1 MHYVMA
7 KGILSAGGNMN
18 LYRGCTHGCIY
29 CDSRSRCYHI
39 DHAFEDV
46 EVKQNAVELLEDA
59 LRRRRAPCMV
69 GTGSMTDPYL
79 PLEAELRLTRRAM
92 EVVERYGCGFTV
104 ITKSDLILRD
114 LDLLCRIQKKAKCVV
129 QMTLTTAD
137 ETLCRKLEPNVCTT
151 ARRCEVL
158 RELQKAGIPTVVWLS
173 PILPF
178 INDTEENIS
187 TLLDRCEE
195 AGVRGILCFGMGLTL
210 REGNREYFYTRL
222 DELFPGLSECTAEKL
237 CGAFFVEKI
246 MICKLFMNP
255 IDKVGKQEYSFSSR
269 TDRVLKQAKPVRQ
282 EVLETVKQLKNSRCF
297 PFGSISAPGF

>member
-7 KGILSAGGNMN
+7 KGILSAGGNIN

-46 EVKQNAVELLEDA
+46 EVKQNAVELLEEA

-79 PLEAELRLTRRAM
+79 PLEAKLRLTRRAM

-114 LDLLCRIQKKAKCVV
+114 LDLLSRIQQNAKCVV

-158 RELQKAGIPTVVWLS
+158 RELQNAGIPTGGVAFPHFAFYQRYRGEYLH
-173 PILPF
+173 P
-178 INDTEENIS
+178 
-187 TLLDRCEE
+187 
-195 AGVRGILCFGMGLTL
+195 AGPL
-210 REGNREYFYTRL
+210 
-222 DELFPGLSECTAEKL
+222 
-237 CGAFFVEKI
+237 
-246 MICKLFMNP
+246 
-255 IDKVGKQEYSFSSR
+255 
-269 TDRVLKQAKPVRQ
+269 
-282 EVLETVKQLKNSRCF
+282 
-297 PFGSISAPGF
+297 

>member
-7 KGILSAGGNMN
+7 KGILSAGGNIN

-222 DELFPGLSECTAEKL
+222 DELFPGLSECYRRTYGDRYEVTSPHNDRL
-237 CGAFFVEKI
+237 
-246 MICKLFMNP
+246 MRLFHAQCEAAGILHTNNA
-255 IDKVGKQEYSFSSR
+255 ILQYLHEY
-269 TDRVLKQAKPVRQ
+269 
-282 EVLETVKQLKNSRCF
+282 ETPLQQLSLW
-297 PFGSISAPGF
+297 

>member
-7 KGILSAGGNMN
+7 KGILSAGGNIN

-114 LDLLCRIQKKAKCVV
+114 LDLLSRIQQNAKCVV

-158 RELQKAGIPTVVWLS
+158 RELQKAGIRIEVGDRSAYRTDKRPVRMEYLDDISLPEFSHLPTFKRICIC
-173 PILPF
+173 ILK
-178 INDTEENIS
+178 NDHA
-187 TLLDRCEE
+187 CKY
-195 AGVRGILCFGMGLTL
+195 MGFAP
-210 REGNREYFYTRL
+210 NK
-222 DELFPGLSECTAEKL
+222 SETQRRN
-237 CGAFFVEKI
+237 KI
-246 MICKLFMNP
+246 MEKYESL
-255 IDKVGKQEYSFSSR
+255 
-269 TDRVLKQAKPVRQ
+269 L
-282 EVLETVKQLKNSRCF
+282 
-297 PFGSISAPGF
+297 